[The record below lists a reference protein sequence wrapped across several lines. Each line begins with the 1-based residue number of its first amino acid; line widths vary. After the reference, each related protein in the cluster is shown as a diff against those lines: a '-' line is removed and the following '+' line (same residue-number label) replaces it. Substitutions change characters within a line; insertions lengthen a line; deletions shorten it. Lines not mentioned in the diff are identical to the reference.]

1 MSKIIQ
7 EITADGLHL
16 PKALVEQF
24 GWHDG
29 TKVVMEIHDRT
40 VSIVPQE
47 LTVEDIAEIACVFLL
62 EKVGDAAAIKRPKKK
77 DDKWIVD
84 VVLPHA
90 RKDLGTLVFTANGK
104 LMLSG
109 TASSFS
115 NPIRISTAPTKK
127 SE

>member
-7 EITADGLHL
+7 EITANGLNL
-16 PKALVEQF
+16 PNTLVEQF
-24 GWHDG
+24 GWHEG
-29 TKVVMEIHDRT
+29 TKVMLEIHDRT

-47 LTVEDIAEIACVFLL
+47 FTAEDVADAACIFLL
-62 EKVGDAAAIKRPKKK
+62 EKVGDVAAIKKPQKK

-104 LMLSG
+104 LISDESDSPSKLLEK
-109 TASSFS
+109 ASE
-115 NPIRISTAPTKK
+115 N
-127 SE
+127 

>member
-1 MSKIIQ
+1 MSIIIQ

-24 GWHDG
+24 GWRNG
-29 TKVVMEIHDRT
+29 TKVMLEIHDRT

-47 LTVEDIAEIACVFLL
+47 LTTEDIAEIACIFLL
-62 EKVGDAAAIKRPKKK
+62 EKVGDAVAIKKPQKK

-90 RKDLGTLVFTANGK
+90 RKDLGALVFTTNGE
-104 LMLSG
+104 LMSDE
-109 TASSFS
+109 SSSPS
-115 NPIRISTAPTKK
+115 NLLEKVN
-127 SE
+127 EN